1 CQTRKGVG
9 PILCRPNIDGLA
21 AWIDGREKSQPG
33 STFASWIKSLKN
45 DFLQSC
51 DDTDADGWFEINR
64 TKIYEYVERARVL
77 FYKRQKKVIPQSL
90 DADTLRSTLP
100 ATEQTERWAED
111 IQRGYRCFGKDIKVT
126 PAGRGTLRY
135 GAVALDLGARKP
147 VTAVT
152 EKGDIFDCGERL
164 VAFLRFGNAELA
176 AKQQY
181 ISQKCNEDSE
191 VERLYA
197 ALEQFKAELPPL
209 PQQTEDEEEWRE
221 KWRRKMAR
229 EDEML
234 KEIAE
239 VKKRIEDGNEVL
251 RRIREDE
258 VILRQKMKARIARF
272 QDEISNFFTAF
283 KLVVIP
289 PLETQ
294 RLVSNDKPNHIDG
307 MSKTILVTFSHTRLV
322 ELIKEKVS
330 KAGGRVLLTTEAFT
344 TKTCSRC
351 GHHQH
356 VGASKVFKCK
366 NKECGAVMDR
376 DGNAAINILR
386 DTLLRVLEFHRRQ
399 TGGHPREV
407 TQFLGDKN
415 KKNPSPQTT
424 TTNPTTCGSWSE
436 QHDA

>member
-1 CQTRKGVG
+1 
-9 PILCRPNIDGLA
+9 
-21 AWIDGREKSQPG
+21 
-33 STFASWIKSLKN
+33 
-45 DFLQSC
+45 
-51 DDTDADGWFEINR
+51 
-64 TKIYEYVERARVL
+64 
-77 FYKRQKKVIPQSL
+77 KVIPQSL
-90 DADTLRSTLP
+90 DADTLRATLP
-100 ATEQTERWAED
+100 GTDQTEKWVED

-135 GAVALDLGARKP
+135 GAVALDLGAWKP

-181 ISQKCNEDSE
+181 ISE
-191 VERLYA
+191 VEQLYT

-221 KWRRKMAR
+221 KWRRKM
-229 EDEML
+229 EKESEML

-239 VKKRIEDGNEVL
+239 VKKRIEDANEVL

-272 QDEISNFFTAF
+272 QDELSNFFTAF

-294 RLVSNDKPNHIDG
+294 RLVSTDKPNQLDG
-307 MSKTILVTFSHTRLV
+307 MSKTILMSFSRTRLV

-344 TKTCSRC
+344 TKTCSHC
-351 GHHQH
+351 GYHQH

-366 NKECGAVMDR
+366 NKECGVVMDR

-386 DTLLRVLEFHRRQ
+386 DTLLRVLELHRRQ
-399 TGGHPREV
+399 TGAHPREEEEKSLTPNNNCKPYDLRV
-407 TQFLGDKN
+407 M
-415 KKNPSPQTT
+415 
-424 TTNPTTCGSWSE
+424 E
-436 QHDA
+436 